1 MNMTTSHSHEDFKS
15 AKSLTES
22 RITDHKMSLKQS
34 LKNITS
40 YMRYEVITPKRVLY
54 SVAVGFA
61 FGEITKRPHVR
72 FSKAKKMS
80 DSAVSWITA
89 GINIYA
95 LAKSY
100 SNPNEN
106 SSSMLGASKS
116 SLLNKFNNK
125 V

>member
-1 MNMTTSHSHEDFKS
+1 MTTSHSHEDFKS
-15 AKSLTES
+15 AKLLTES
-22 RITDHKMSLKQS
+22 RIINHKKTLKQS

-54 SVAVGFA
+54 SVAIGFA

-72 FSKAKKMS
+72 FSKAKKVS

-100 SNPNEN
+100 SNTNEN
-106 SSSMLGASKS
+106 SPSTLRDSKS
-116 SLLNKFNNK
+116 DFLNKFSNK
-125 V
+125 I